1 MRRQIKVAF
10 FIFVVFD
17 FSESKRS
24 MGNSAT
30 SFCFAEQLL
39 FAIEFRSTLEEM
51 KGLYS
56 KSSSPYLSA
65 QNVDK
70 DEELAKNSNSLD
82 QNAVR
87 RIVHSSS
94 MKSGA
99 TEEELFLSITPPVK
113 GFEIIPSFICRQKN
127 GEVIPDPMSRYR
139 FTWYRSRK
147 YFLCNGDNCING
159 GKQNGDE
166 MKCQCLTCLQYG
178 NERYSYFCCPECMQ
192 KNWCYHVKYVI

>member
-1 MRRQIKVAF
+1 MRTF
-10 FIFVVFD
+10 F
-17 FSESKRS
+17 S
-24 MGNSAT
+24 
-30 SFCFAEQLL
+30 AEQLL
-39 FAIEFRSTLEEM
+39 FWIESGSTLDEM

-56 KSSSPYLSA
+56 KSSSPYVPTQS
-65 QNVDK
+65 VDN
-70 DEELAKNSNSLD
+70 DEELAKSNNALD

-87 RIVHSSS
+87 SVINSSS
-94 MKSGA
+94 IKSGS

-113 GFEIIPSFICRQKN
+113 GFEITPSFICRQKN
-127 GEVIPDPMSRYR
+127 GDVIPDPMSRYR

-147 YFLCNGDNCING
+147 YFLCNGDNCIHG

-192 KNWCYHVKYVI
+192 KNWRYHVKYVIC